1 MKKTTK
7 NRLTVTCALA
17 AMICGVAGVMAI
29 NNFIGAE
36 EDFYGN
42 YALKA
47 FTAYAEEAPE
57 EGETTSVIGTTK
69 YNVSQEK
76 DYLLVATT
84 LTDASTVYEVG
95 YDFGGSY
102 TVKENDRAE
111 TKKYYTS
118 IKAGD
123 NTYTAANIFGESYTA
138 ETPMIVWEVAYDPAK
153 EYTFHAY
160 AKTGTPA
167 ENGNLQIT
175 DPETVVHG
183 RDIIIPTVV
192 TVTPNVNQGVLS
204 WNGTANEYN
213 IYNGEAL
220 IGTVPGNTTVSDNTF
235 DFDLAAALK
244 CVPGSY
250 TIKVEAVGATEPVVY
265 QDVAFEIVGL
275 TNENF
280 VSTLNS
286 ASADKYYVLTENVT
300 LAYRKDATG
309 DYGNEGEIM
318 PTYSIATWN
327 NGGVAGT
334 ENIYSP
340 ISTFFG
346 VLDGCGYKVSVSYIG
361 GNDKVGGLFGAV
373 QNARIKNLNFSA
385 EWGVWGNLAESGVLT
400 YVIGSDVVIE
410 NCYIQSTVSASDGDV
425 QSNVGGIAGRTFYLS
440 GMAPIVRNCV
450 IDSEVVHF
458 STKVHL
464 GQKACMV
471 KNVAHSI
478 VLENNAYIVN
488 AEVASTDIA
497 DGGNYYSCFYSDST
511 SVTNMLYATLSD
523 FTNGVC
529 GNKCEYASWSFTWT
543 SNVGGKVYESEAWAN
558 TTFAYDTVNG
568 RLTLCGKSIQ
578 TTV

>member
-17 AMICGVAGVMAI
+17 AMICGVAGAMAI

-42 YALKA
+42 YALEA
-47 FTAYAEEAPE
+47 FTAYAEAAPE
-57 EGETTSVIGTTK
+57 EGETTSVIGATK

-102 TVKENDRAE
+102 TVTENDQAE

-123 NTYTAANIFGESYTA
+123 NTYTAANIFGKPYTA
-138 ETPMIVWEVAYDPAK
+138 ETPMIVWEVAYNAAK
-153 EYTFHAY
+153 GYTFQAY
-160 AKTGTPA
+160 AKTGTLD

-175 DPETVVHG
+175 DSETVVHG
-183 RDIIIPTVV
+183 RNIIIPTV
-192 TVTPNVNQGVLS
+192 VTPNVNQGVLS
-204 WNGTANEYN
+204 WNGTASEYK
-213 IYNGEAL
+213 IYAGKEL
-220 IGTVPGNTTVSDNTF
+220 IGTVSGNT
-235 DFDLAAALK
+235 FDLAAALK
-244 CVPGSY
+244 RAPGSY

-300 LAYRKDATG
+300 LAYRKDSTG

-340 ISTFFG
+340 ISTFSG

-471 KNVAHSI
+471 KKVEHSI

-497 DGGNYYSCFYSDST
+497 DRGNYYSCFYSDST

-529 GNKCEYASWSFTWT
+529 GNKCEYAPFSFTWT

-568 RLTLCGKSIQ
+568 LTLCGKSIQ